1 MPTWVLPRK
10 GKAEIPKLHDRYTL
24 GQVQQASRAK
34 AVSELE
40 RHYHHLL
47 SMMPQVL
54 GKGAFGI
61 VYTAQDKLAPDTYA
75 CKSIAKAKLV
85 SEVAH

>member
-1 MPTWVLPRK
+1 
-10 GKAEIPKLHDRYTL
+10 
-24 GQVQQASRAK
+24 
-34 AVSELE
+34 
-40 RHYHHLL
+40 
-47 SMMPQVL
+47 MMPQVL